1 MWNGCREMR
10 DRERKE
16 RGEIL
21 DEDGKRYGKGGSER
35 KKKEMGD
42 RQKNVFFLELL
53 FLFLDKTVSR
63 VNKALYNN
71 KRILTE
77 HTNLLLNY
85 FFGRIFHNEKLPFLN
100 DDSLLKC

>member
-71 KRILTE
+71 KKNFNRT
-77 HTNLLLNY
+77 H
-85 FFGRIFHNEKLPFLN
+85 KLAIKLFLRQN
-100 DDSLLKC
+100 IS

>member
-63 VNKALYNN
+63 NRKARRVNKALYNN
-71 KRILTE
+71 KKNFNRT
-77 HTNLLLNY
+77 H
-85 FFGRIFHNEKLPFLN
+85 KLAIKLFLRQN
-100 DDSLLKC
+100 IS